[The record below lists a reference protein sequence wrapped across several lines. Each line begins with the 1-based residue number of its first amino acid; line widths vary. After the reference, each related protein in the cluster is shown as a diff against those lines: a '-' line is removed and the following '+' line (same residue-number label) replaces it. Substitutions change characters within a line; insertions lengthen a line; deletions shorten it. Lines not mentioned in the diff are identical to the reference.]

1 MADLARGNAVIGQ
14 SGGPTAVINQSLV
27 GVVEG
32 LRAGLCAA
40 GVVPRVLGMKHGVR
54 GLTKGEFHDL
64 TDTHQDRLDRLA
76 QTPSA
81 GLGSTRDKPDDAY
94 CERILDACKKHDVR
108 YYFYIGGND
117 SSDTCRIV
125 REKAKANG
133 YDLRCFHVPKTVD
146 NDLLENDH
154 TPGFP
159 SAARFVA
166 MACMADFMD
175 NISLPGIKINVIMGR
190 HAGFLTAASALARR
204 YDRDLNPFE
213 GGESTDGP
221 QLIYVPEVAFDT
233 DRFCAD
239 VEAIYAKKGRCHIAV
254 SEGISDKDGIAIGAK
269 LIKGAQ
275 VDAHG
280 NVQLSGSGALGDQL
294 GDLLKEKLTPKGG
307 KPPRVRADTFGYV
320 QRCWP
325 DASPVDQLEARR
337 AGRYAAQLALSGQH
351 DGSVAIVR
359 QGSGSEAWLGKDNG
373 QPYISTYRRVE
384 LSAIAAKTRHMPKD
398 FLEGHNNVSTKFLEY
413 ALPLVGPL
421 PGFERL

>member
-1 MADLARGNAVIGQ
+1 MPELIRGNAVIGQ

-32 LRAGLCAA
+32 IRLGLHAA
-40 GVVPRVLGMKHGVR
+40 GYISRILGMRHGVK
-54 GLTKGEFHDL
+54 GLTRGDLIDL
-64 TDTHQDRLDRLA
+64 TDTDQDRLDRLA
-76 QTPSA
+76 LTPSA
-81 GLGSTRDKPDDAY
+81 ALGSTRDKPDTVY
-94 CERILDACKKHDVR
+94 CERVLDACRAQDAR
-108 YYFYIGGND
+108 YFFYIGGND

-125 REKAKANG
+125 REMAVRSN

-175 NISLPGIKINVIMGR
+175 NISLPGIKINVVMGR

-204 YDRDLNPFE
+204 RDREFDEVP
-213 GGESTDGP
+213 SHTTDGP
-221 QLIYVPEVAFDT
+221 QLIYCPEVAFDL
-233 DRFCAD
+233 DRFVAD
-239 VEAIYAKKGRCHIAV
+239 VESIYSVKGRCHVVV
-254 SEGISDKDGIAIGAK
+254 SEGISDKEGRAIGAT
-269 LIKGAQ
+269 LIKNAQ

-294 GDLLKEKLTPKGG
+294 GDLLKEKLTPAGG

-325 DASPVDQLEARR
+325 DASIIDRIEARR
-337 AGRYAAQLALSGQH
+337 SGRFAAMLALQGH
-351 DGSVAIVR
+351 ADGSVAIVR
-359 QGSGSEAWLGKDNG
+359 TGSGSAAYMGEREGEAYHSEFK
-373 QPYISTYRRVE
+373 RVD
-384 LSAIAAKTRHMPKD
+384 LSAVAAKTRHMPRE
-398 FLEGHNNVSTKFLEY
+398 FLSGHNNVSKKFIEY
-413 ALPLVGPL
+413 CLPLVGDL